1 MSRFAF
7 WPFQPTTIAFPAR
20 RNFMDDDVAEFVN
33 YLKSEP
39 GLLDEFLEGHAAD
52 NRWPWQRLYWWC
64 HLRIFL
70 IRTQIFGEGP

>member
-1 MSRFAF
+1 
-7 WPFQPTTIAFPAR
+7 
-20 RNFMDDDVAEFVN
+20 MDDDVAEFVN

-39 GLLDEFLEGHAAD
+39 GLLDEFLQGHAAD
-52 NRWPWQRLYWWC
+52 NRWTWQRLYWWC